1 MDVLGV
7 LHLGAAV
14 GSLVSGGGV
23 IMSRKGTRAHRR
35 LGWTYVASMATLN
48 VTALLIYDLFG
59 GFGPFHVAAI
69 ISGTTIVAGVAATR
83 WKAKGKAWLARHAY
97 WMVWSYIG
105 LVAAAVSETATRYLS
120 LDFGTTVAV
129 ATLTVVLVGWLLTR
143 TKLPPLLARFG
154 FSPPPPPPPAGP
166 SGVEA

>member
-59 GFGPFHVAAI
+59 GFGPFHDEAPAAPGALRLQPPSASATSRAI
-69 ISGTTIVAGVAATR
+69 RGRSLMGRCRRCASRRRRGV
-83 WKAKGKAWLARHAY
+83 
-97 WMVWSYIG
+97 S
-105 LVAAAVSETATRYLS
+105 S
-120 LDFGTTVAV
+120 
-129 ATLTVVLVGWLLTR
+129 
-143 TKLPPLLARFG
+143 
-154 FSPPPPPPPAGP
+154 
-166 SGVEA
+166 